1 LRLLRLLVDEK
12 LSAGLP
18 WPALRLGGFLGNDTE
33 GGADY
38 EQAVGDVVTGPWANS
53 LRWASTRRGPDFQGE
68 RLVLGCGTFERRDFT
83 VRLPPASAGGVELA
97 VELSTSCPGVMN
109 FPHDP
114 RMAVSGEGQTT
125 IPREAASDQ
134 DMHVL
139 ATGRHAPR
147 ILVVDDHATIAGL
160 MSQLLSQRG
169 YEVVT
174 AADAEQAAA
183 EVRRQAPD
191 LILSDV
197 KMPGK
202 SGYELCRELKADPAT
217 RLIPFVL
224 ITGLSDSVDKVRGIE
239 AGADDFLNKPV
250 LAEELTARVKSL
262 LRVKEFTD
270 ELETADS
277 VLCTLGLAVESRDP
291 YTEGH
296 CERLAARA
304 ADLGRHL
311 GLDTDSI
318 VALRRGGY
326 LHDLGKIA
334 VPDAILKKGTD
345 LTLQEWEIMKVH
357 PVTGENICKPL
368 KSLRLVLPIIRHHH
382 EHADGSGYPDGLRS
396 GEIPLLSR
404 VLQVVDVYDALRTA
418 RPYKLALGHD
428 EAAQTMREEARQG
441 LWDAELVNEFFS
453 MLVEKRSVA

>member
-1 LRLLRLLVDEK
+1 M
-12 LSAGLP
+12 S
-18 WPALRLGGFLGNDTE
+18 
-33 GGADY
+33 
-38 EQAVGDVVTGPWANS
+38 
-53 LRWASTRRGPDFQGE
+53 
-68 RLVLGCGTFERRDFT
+68 
-83 VRLPPASAGGVELA
+83 
-97 VELSTSCPGVMN
+97 
-109 FPHDP
+109 FPHDS
-114 RMAVSGEGQTT
+114 RAAVRGKDWTT
-125 IPREAASDQ
+125 SQPKSASDQ

-139 ATGRHAPR
+139 PARRQAPR
-147 ILVVDDHATIAGL
+147 ILVVDDHPTIAGL
-160 MSQLLSQRG
+160 MSQLLTQRG

-174 AADAEQAAA
+174 AENAEQAAA
-183 EVRRQAPD
+183 EVRREAPD

-197 KMPGK
+197 RMPGK
-202 SGYELCRELKADPAT
+202 SGYELCQDLKSDPAT

-224 ITGLSDSVDKVRGIE
+224 ITGLTDSADKLHGIE

-277 VLCTLGLAVESRDP
+277 VLCTLGMIVEGRDP

-296 CERLAARA
+296 CERLAVRA

-311 GLDTDSI
+311 GLDEDSI

-334 VPDAILKKGTD
+334 VPDAILKKGSN
-345 LTLQEWEIMKVH
+345 LTSPEWEIMKRH

-382 EHADGSGYPDGLRS
+382 EHPDGSGYPDGLRA
-396 GEIPLLSR
+396 GEIPLLPR

-418 RPYKLALGHD
+418 RPYKPARSHD
-428 EAAQTMREEARQG
+428 QAAQTMREEARQG

>member
-1 LRLLRLLVDEK
+1 
-12 LSAGLP
+12 
-18 WPALRLGGFLGNDTE
+18 
-33 GGADY
+33 
-38 EQAVGDVVTGPWANS
+38 
-53 LRWASTRRGPDFQGE
+53 
-68 RLVLGCGTFERRDFT
+68 
-83 VRLPPASAGGVELA
+83 
-97 VELSTSCPGVMN
+97 
-109 FPHDP
+109 
-114 RMAVSGEGQTT
+114 
-125 IPREAASDQ
+125 
-134 DMHVL
+134 
-139 ATGRHAPR
+139 
-147 ILVVDDHATIAGL
+147 
-160 MSQLLSQRG
+160 
-169 YEVVT
+169 
-174 AADAEQAAA
+174 
-183 EVRRQAPD
+183 
-191 LILSDV
+191 
-197 KMPGK
+197 MPGK

-224 ITGLSDSVDKVRGIE
+224 ITGLSDSSDKVRGIE

-296 CERLAARA
+296 CERLASYGV
-304 ADLGRHL
+304 DLARHL

-345 LTLQEWEIMKVH
+345 LTLPEWEIMKRH
-357 PVTGENICKPL
+357 PVSGENICKPL

-382 EHADGSGYPDGLRS
+382 EHADGSGYPDGLRA
-396 GEIPLLSR
+396 GEIPLLPR

-418 RPYKLALGHD
+418 RPYKPALGHD

-441 LWDAELVNEFFS
+441 LWDAELVNEFFG
-453 MLVEKRSVA
+453 MLAEKRSVA

>member
-1 LRLLRLLVDEK
+1 MVSL
-12 LSAGLP
+12 
-18 WPALRLGGFLGNDTE
+18 WP
-33 GGADY
+33 
-38 EQAVGDVVTGPWANS
+38 
-53 LRWASTRRGPDFQGE
+53 TRR
-68 RLVLGCGTFERRDFT
+68 
-83 VRLPPASAGGVELA
+83 PA
-97 VELSTSCPGVMN
+97 
-109 FPHDP
+109 
-114 RMAVSGEGQTT
+114 
-125 IPREAASDQ
+125 
-134 DMHVL
+134 
-139 ATGRHAPR
+139 R
-147 ILVVDDHATIAGL
+147 ILVVDDQPSIAGL
-160 MSQLLSQRG
+160 MGQLLTMRG

-174 AADAEQAAA
+174 ASDAQQAQA

-197 KMPGK
+197 RMPGK
-202 SGYELCRELKADPAT
+202 SGYDFCRELKSDPAT

-224 ITGLSDSVDKVRGIE
+224 ITGLTDSADKLRGIE

-277 VLCTLGLAVESRDP
+277 VLCTLGLSVEGRDP

-296 CERLAARA
+296 CERLAVRA

-311 GLDTDSI
+311 GLDEDSI

-334 VPDAILKKGTD
+334 VPDAILKKGSD
-345 LTLQEWEIMKVH
+345 LTLQEWAIMKQH

-382 EHADGSGYPDGLRS
+382 EHADGSGYPDGMRG
-396 GEIPLLSR
+396 GEIPLLPR

-418 RPYKLALGHD
+418 RPYKPALSHD
-428 EAAQTMREEARQG
+428 RAAQTMREEASQG

-453 MLVEKRSVA
+453 MLVERRSVA

>member
-1 LRLLRLLVDEK
+1 M
-12 LSAGLP
+12 SGL
-18 WPALRLGGFLGNDTE
+18 W
-33 GGADY
+33 
-38 EQAVGDVVTGPWANS
+38 
-53 LRWASTRRGPDFQGE
+53 
-68 RLVLGCGTFERRDFT
+68 
-83 VRLPPASAGGVELA
+83 
-97 VELSTSCPGVMN
+97 TS
-109 FPHDP
+109 
-114 RMAVSGEGQTT
+114 
-125 IPREAASDQ
+125 
-134 DMHVL
+134 
-139 ATGRHAPR
+139 RHTAR
-147 ILVVDDHATIAGL
+147 ILVVDDNPGIAAL
-160 MSQLLSQRG
+160 MSQLLTIRG

-174 AADAEQAAA
+174 AADAQEAEA
-183 EVRRQAPD
+183 EVRRQLPD

-197 KMPGK
+197 RMPGK
-202 SGYELCRELKADPAT
+202 SGYELCRDLKENPAT

-224 ITGLSDSVDKVRGIE
+224 ITGLSDSADKVRGIE

-296 CERLAARA
+296 CERLALNA

-311 GLDTDSI
+311 GLDADSI

-334 VPDAILKKGTD
+334 VPDEILKKGSD
-345 LTLQEWEIMKVH
+345 LTPEEWKIMKQH

-382 EHADGSGYPDGLRS
+382 EHVDGSGYPDGLRA
-396 GEIPLLSR
+396 GEIPLLPR
-404 VLQVVDVYDALRTA
+404 ILQVVDVYDALRTA
-418 RPYKLALGHD
+418 RPYKPAIGHD
-428 EAAQTMREEARQG
+428 QSTLTMREKARQG
-441 LWDAELVNEFFS
+441 LLDGDLVNEFFS
-453 MLVEKRSVA
+453 MLLEQRDVA